1 MVESIEGLDTELE
14 ARPFMNLEIFEE

>member
-14 ARPFMNLEIFEE
+14 AGPFMNLEIFEE